1 MFYDSA
7 LTLNVYGKDVK
18 NIVNTILRWKRLKF
32 WMDVNTGVKDSV
44 IMLIIDPL
52 VTILVCAC
60 LNALIKYLVS
70 SSPLRNEYYSEL
82 TQRL

>member
-1 MFYDSA
+1 
-7 LTLNVYGKDVK
+7 
-18 NIVNTILRWKRLKF
+18 
-32 WMDVNTGVKDSV
+32 MDVNTGVKDSV